1 MKEKKKINVKKRI
14 LHVGENHALNF
25 FFFFLKKHFSVQR
38 RKICSSRQ
46 EWSMCTNL
54 AHEMQRR

>member
-1 MKEKKKINVKKRI
+1 MNMKEKKKINVKKRI
-14 LHVGENHALNF
+14 SHVGENHALNF
-25 FFFFLKKHFSVQR
+25 FLKKHFSVQR
-38 RKICSSRQ
+38 KKICSSRQ